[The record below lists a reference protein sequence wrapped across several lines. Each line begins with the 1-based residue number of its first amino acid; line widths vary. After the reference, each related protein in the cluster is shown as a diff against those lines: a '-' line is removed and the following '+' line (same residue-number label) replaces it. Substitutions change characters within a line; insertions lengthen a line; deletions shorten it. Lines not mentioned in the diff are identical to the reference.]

1 MSEPWASFSL
11 MSETTAEQVLARQ
24 WAAYA
29 AEAAAAYAT
38 DPAVEARLVA
48 LFGEPDSYEEVVAP
62 FGDGWPGLAPARERP
77 WDADPDELA
86 AHVLKDVRAA
96 QKRRL
101 KQYER
106 DAEHGV
112 VGARPE
118 FALDRP
124 YRAAEAGPLLAARGV
139 ADVFPYGAAEL
150 TAVLASW
157 EERFGTRL
165 VGLDHETV
173 ILSVAAPPRTRRE
186 AEHVAAEHF
195 AFSSDTIVQEEDEI
209 LGEYAAHQLVADPVW
224 RFWWD

>member
-1 MSEPWASFSL
+1 

-29 AEAAAAYAT
+29 AQAAADDGT
-38 DPAVEARLVA
+38 DPEVRARLVA
-48 LFGEPDSYEEVVAP
+48 LYGEPDSYEEVVAP
-62 FGDGWPGLAPARERP
+62 FGAGWPGLAPPRARP

-86 AHVLKDVRAA
+86 AHVLADVQAA
-96 QKRRL
+96 QKRRI

-106 DAEHGV
+106 DARQGII
-112 VGARPE
+112 GDRPA

-124 YRAAEAGPLLAARGV
+124 YRAAEAAALLARPGV
-139 ADVFPYGAAEL
+139 ADLFPYGAEEF

-173 ILSVAAPPRTRRE
+173 ILSVAAPPRTTEE
-186 AEHVAAEHF
+186 AERVAAEHF

-209 LGEYAAHQLVADPVW
+209 LAEYAANQLVADPVW

>member
-1 MSEPWASFSL
+1 

-29 AEAAAAYAT
+29 AQSAASAEGDGT
-38 DPAVEARLVA
+38 DPEVRARLVA
-48 LFGEPDSYEEVVAP
+48 LYGEPDSYEEIVAP
-62 FGDGWPGLAPARERP
+62 FADGWPGLAPARARP

-86 AHVLKDVRAA
+86 AHVLADVREA
-96 QKRRL
+96 QKRRT
-101 KQYER
+101 KEYER
-106 DAEHGV
+106 DLKHGI
-112 VGARPE
+112 VGARPA

-124 YRAAEAGPLLAARGV
+124 HRAAEAAALLDRPDV
-139 ADVFPYGAAEL
+139 AGLFPYDGPEL

-173 ILSVAAPPRTRRE
+173 ILSVAAPPRTTEE
-186 AEHVAAEHF
+186 AERVAAEHF

-209 LGEYAAHQLVADPVW
+209 LTEYAANQLVADPVW